1 MSFDLHDDHV
11 LALVALTDQLL
22 LTEVKSLLQV
32 VKPKTKG

>member
-1 MSFDLHDDHV
+1 MSFDLHYDHV

-32 VKPKTKG
+32 VKPRSKG